1 MTWLRF
7 ALLAVDRTV
16 GGIIFLLQKMEPPI
30 RNKPPIRNTF
40 AADRVIFRIGVFT
53 VFGATLPRS
62 PNRLLPLGDLGRAAP
77 NPIIYLQ
84 LSNRRMRSE
93 IGPE

>member
-53 VFGATLPRS
+53 VLPINFIKVGVPS
-62 PNRLLPLGDLGRAAP
+62 KLPGTGQCRQLG
-77 NPIIYLQ
+77 
-84 LSNRRMRSE
+84 
-93 IGPE
+93 